1 MILHINQDSVWLKPG
16 LTERLIELHA
26 LGGAQQLSMS
36 QMAEK
41 LNAEFKTSLT
51 RNAIVGR
58 CRRLS
63 LLCDGFTPLKRQLQH
78 VTQTWRPKPMKIFV
92 RVDAPIV
99 PEIALVP
106 ESRGEGLTIYQLGFG
121 DCRWPLGEVT
131 AEAAVFSYC
140 GTAAV
145 EGRPYCGA
153 HCRKAYNAPQVR
165 WA

>member
-63 LLCDGFTPLKRQLQH
+63 LPAREPPLKRSYNTSH
-78 VTQTWRPKPMKIFV
+78 RPGPKPMKIFV

-106 ESRGEGLTIYQLGFG
+106 EIRSEGLTIYQLGFG
-121 DCRWPLGEVT
+121 DCRWPVADGARGITE
-131 AEAAVFSYC
+131 FYC
-140 GTAAV
+140 GEPALD
-145 EGRPYCGA
+145 GRPYCGA